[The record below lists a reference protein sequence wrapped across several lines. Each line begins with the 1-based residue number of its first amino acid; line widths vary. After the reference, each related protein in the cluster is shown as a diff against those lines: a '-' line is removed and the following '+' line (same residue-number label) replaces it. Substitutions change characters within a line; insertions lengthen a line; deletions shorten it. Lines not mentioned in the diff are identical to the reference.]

1 MCMYMTDRQD
11 SKEKEEEE
19 YMTVKNV
26 VKPTFC

>member
-1 MCMYMTDRQD
+1 MTDRQD